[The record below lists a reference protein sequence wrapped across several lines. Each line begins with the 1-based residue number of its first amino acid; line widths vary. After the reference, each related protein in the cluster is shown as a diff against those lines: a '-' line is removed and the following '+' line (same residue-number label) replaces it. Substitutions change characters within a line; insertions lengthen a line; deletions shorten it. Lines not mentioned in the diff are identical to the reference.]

1 MGGGELAERRAAMGR
16 VGEVVGPC
24 SEKSGFYLKANGGL

>member
-1 MGGGELAERRAAMGR
+1 MGGGELAERRVAVGGT
-16 VGEVVGPC
+16 GEVVGAC